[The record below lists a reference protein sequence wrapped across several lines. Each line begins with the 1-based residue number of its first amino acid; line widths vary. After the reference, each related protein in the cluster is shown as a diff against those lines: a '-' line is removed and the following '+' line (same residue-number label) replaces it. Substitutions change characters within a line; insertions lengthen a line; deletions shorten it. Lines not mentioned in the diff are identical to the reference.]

1 MILSSLLLPLEL
13 PPEELLVSV
22 EDLDVVSVVVV
33 LDVEELPEDDPPAPL
48 PYPELDPELDSDMVS
63 VLVSLVVPPDPVVVS
78 VVVVVVV
85 VVVPVLDPEDVSL
98 IVVVLFVLFFEF
110 GASTMVFEASIEGF
124 FRPVIAL
131 KS

>member
-22 EDLDVVSVVVV
+22 EDLEVVSVVVV
-33 LDVEELPEDDPPAPL
+33 LDVDELLEDDPPAPL
-48 PYPELDPELDSDMVS
+48 PYPELYSDMVS

-78 VVVVVVV
+78 VVVVVFV

-98 IVVVLFVLFFEF
+98 IVVVLLVLFFEF